1 MISNESQA
9 IIGTRFISF
18 AVMKITSKIIAILL
32 VALVLTACGSKW
44 NVKVDLAPEERAAAQ
59 TEIEDMEAAIKNFI
73 GPQGEI
79 PALQIIRL
87 AKAYEKLG
95 NFSKAIDVYNGWVKD
110 HRAKSLVNNLGRLY
124 EQVGETELAVR
135 QYQRIIEEY
144 FDTDYLYDITW
155 AYIKGAKAATKA
167 ETRLEFRK
175 KAEKYFNAWQL
186 DKKRTD
192 EQTQQAIKELREGE
206 KSK

>member
-1 MISNESQA
+1 MNILKKISL
-9 IIGTRFISF
+9 
-18 AVMKITSKIIAILL
+18 VIAFS
-32 VALVLTACGSKW
+32 LVLTACGSKW
-44 NVKVDLAPEERAAAQ
+44 NVKVDLTPEERAAAQ
-59 TEIEDMEAAIKNFI
+59 TEIADMESAIKNFI

-95 NFSKAIDVYNGWVKD
+95 NFSKAIDIYNSWVKD

-124 EQVGETELAVR
+124 EQVGEAELAVR

-155 AYIKGAKAATKA
+155 AYIKGAKAATRA

-186 DKKRTD
+186 DKKKTD
-192 EQTQQAIKELREGE
+192 EQTQGAIKELRDAEAAA
-206 KSK
+206 KVK